1 MNSIFKQDKYI
12 FVSSENFLRYSAE
25 SLQYWQYCR
34 SFSRINL
41 RASFRGLTQPRLRIF
56 QNISANLGRDIEI
69 LIHAT
74 IFKCISS
81 PGRYGAPK
89 SGRNVSRAERRTALH
104 ASGTAAR
111 RVDRCALVFHR
122 ITYLSILRRT
132 IGFNE
137 VEIENAMARAYDVRG
152 IRLINIA
159 YVWNNHVT

>member
-1 MNSIFKQDKYI
+1 LFQAKISCDTPQNHCSICNIAD
-12 FVSSENFLRYSAE
+12 L
-25 SLQYWQYCR
+25 
-34 SFSRINL
+34 SRELIYGH
-41 RASFRGLTQPRLRIF
+41 RGLTQPRLRIF

-81 PGRYGAPK
+81 PGHYGAPK
-89 SGRNVSRAERRTALH
+89 SGRNVSRAERQTALH